1 PPPGCFGGDSGYPWM
16 SIRYKAAANRPALAG
31 APALQQQPR
40 APCPRPGLAFD
51 MAVLPSTDMGVST
64 DAALAGFVADVLQRT
79 HSSRPRDGDG
89 RRVWRGRSR
98 LRQETAV
105 TARRDTETSLRRTLS
120 ALRRTQ
126 RHLRGLMHRAHTLGR
141 ALGSR

>member
-1 PPPGCFGGDSGYPWM
+1 M

-31 APALQQQPR
+31 APANLQQPR

-79 HSSRPRDGDG
+79 HSSRPRDWGG

-105 TARRDTETSLRRTLS
+105 TARRDTETSLRFLAMGDVGDPVTKDYTAFPEMTNPS
-120 ALRRTQ
+120 GFTV
-126 RHLRGLMHRAHTLGR
+126 
-141 ALGSR
+141 